1 MLRAG
6 EDQLSG
12 SFVSGQAG
20 CALILKG
27 ITTGE
32 TLFWSMDINS
42 RSWPLLFYPVH
53 LATPFIPVDS
63 STPFERLKAI
73 MASARPQTILAVDS
87 ISGLAFS
94 KLSKEKLEEICEK
107 GAEIELPYPN
117 RPQMRFFIF
126 SIHRAVQDFQKV

>member
-1 MLRAG
+1 MMLLERIWENLRKKG
-6 EDQLSG
+6 EACAYCCEQERIG

-53 LATPFIPVDS
+53 LADF
-63 STPFERLKAI
+63 RL
-73 MASARPQTILAVDS
+73 SP
-87 ISGLAFS
+87 
-94 KLSKEKLEEICEK
+94 
-107 GAEIELPYPN
+107 
-117 RPQMRFFIF
+117 
-126 SIHRAVQDFQKV
+126 

>member
-1 MLRAG
+1 MMLLERIWENLRKKEKLVPIAASRRG
-6 EDQLSG
+6 SAIG

-53 LATPFIPVDS
+53 LADF
-63 STPFERLKAI
+63 RL
-73 MASARPQTILAVDS
+73 SP
-87 ISGLAFS
+87 
-94 KLSKEKLEEICEK
+94 
-107 GAEIELPYPN
+107 
-117 RPQMRFFIF
+117 
-126 SIHRAVQDFQKV
+126 